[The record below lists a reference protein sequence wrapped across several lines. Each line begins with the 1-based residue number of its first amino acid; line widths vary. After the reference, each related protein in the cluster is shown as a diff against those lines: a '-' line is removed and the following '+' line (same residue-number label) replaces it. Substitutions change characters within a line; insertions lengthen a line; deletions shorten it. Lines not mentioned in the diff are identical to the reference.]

1 MKTLITTI
9 AVLLFASSI
18 SPTLAQENIRGNAI
32 HGKGVELY
40 ARFDKGKNQWLF
52 GMLEGTNCQKEEGE
66 VNRSMT
72 LNGIDALLAEMKQLV
87 PQETVFLVPPDHNG
101 DDVTPLD
108 EETQKKLAE
117 FCAKHQIIL
126 RGKGKVLNQPNWRI
140 CRDARYRP

>member
-1 MKTLITTI
+1 MKLEIYKRVTHIQPI
-9 AVLLFASSI
+9 VKRADVGGLL
-18 SPTLAQENIRGNAI
+18 GNAI

-52 GMLEGTNCQKEEGE
+52 GMLQGTNCRKAADEINQ
-66 VNRSMT
+66 SMT

-117 FCAKHQIIL
+117 FCAKHEIIL
-126 RGKGKVLNQPNWRI
+126 RGKGTVLNQPNWRI